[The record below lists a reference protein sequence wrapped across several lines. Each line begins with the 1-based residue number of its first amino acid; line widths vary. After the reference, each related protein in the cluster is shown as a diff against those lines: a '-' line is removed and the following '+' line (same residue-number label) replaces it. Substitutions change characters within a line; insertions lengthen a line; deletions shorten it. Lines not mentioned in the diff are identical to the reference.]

1 MPFLHVEGHFRQFL
15 NTLDLETNE
24 RLDAEGKAQR
34 VATALHARYYPTRGF
49 FNPSCYQIVGSY
61 GKNTAAKPRT
71 DIDMIFVLP
80 ADDLLRIEG
89 ISGNKQSYLL
99 QEVKQVLLGRFPNT
113 DIRGDGPVVKIP
125 FQTYE
130 VELVPCFATG
140 TGQFLNAHTKNGGR
154 WAFSHPAAELDHL
167 NRADATSGGM
177 ARHLVKMLKAWQR
190 ECNVEVKSICLEIAA
205 VVFVE
210 QWLNRDKGFV
220 YYDFLVRDFFA
231 FLLSYTN
238 PRAKPA
244 GIDEWIDLG
253 PDWPSKGRTAYDRA
267 VKACEYEQADDR
279 YSASFEWRKIFG
291 SQFPL
296 DTADISRFLT
306 ALSK

>member
-113 DIRGDGPVVKIP
+113 DIR
-125 FQTYE
+125 E
-130 VELVPCFATG
+130 
-140 TGQFLNAHTKNGGR
+140 TGQ
-154 WAFSHPAAELDHL
+154 S
-167 NRADATSGGM
+167 
-177 ARHLVKMLKAWQR
+177 
-190 ECNVEVKSICLEIAA
+190 
-205 VVFVE
+205 
-210 QWLNRDKGFV
+210 
-220 YYDFLVRDFFA
+220 
-231 FLLSYTN
+231 
-238 PRAKPA
+238 
-244 GIDEWIDLG
+244 
-253 PDWPSKGRTAYDRA
+253 
-267 VKACEYEQADDR
+267 
-279 YSASFEWRKIFG
+279 
-291 SQFPL
+291 
-296 DTADISRFLT
+296 
-306 ALSK
+306 